1 MTDAIVI
8 RTAHDGDRDF
18 IVSLVPSLLEF
29 GSPIWQDVNGLSPS
43 FSDVLVQAVVER
55 DPRAAVLVAE
65 TAESTRLGF
74 ISLSSKTLSGAGRA
88 LMGAAKG
95 WARDRGLGI
104 LSLDVWATNHRGL
117 AFYRA
122 LGHSVDVNAI
132 RRGHGGADAS
142 PPSGQ
147 GQDGLAVN
155 LYGLRLPRRS
165 GLKAA

>member
-1 MTDAIVI
+1 MAALRPTPASSPARPIGTLHAGGELTDAIVI

-18 IVSLVPSLLEF
+18 IVTLVPSLLEF

-122 LGHSVDVNAI
+122 LGTL
-132 RRGHGGADAS
+132 RRRECDTAWPWRG
-142 PPSGQ
+142 
-147 GQDGLAVN
+147 
-155 LYGLRLPRRS
+155 RR
-165 GLKAA
+165 